1 MPGIN
6 PFLDNDAF
14 NMISLTQAI
23 NILPNNYGRLRE
35 LNLFPGRGVTTRT
48 IMVEEQNGV
57 LNLLSTMPPGSPG
70 QQGKQGKRKLRSF
83 VIPHIPHDDVIMPE
97 EYQGV
102 RAFGSENQMQTLAAM
117 INTKQQNMRNKH
129 AITLEH
135 LRMGGLKGK
144 ILDADGSTL
153 YNLYTEFGITAKVIN
168 FALNVAT
175 TDVMGKCRELRRH
188 VEDKLMGEVANGVHC
203 LVSEQFFDAL
213 ISHPN
218 VEKFWL
224 GHQEALN
231 LTGNKADPRSGFN
244 FGGILW
250 EEYRGKATDSAG
262 DVRKFIADGSGHAF
276 PTGTMS
282 TFETIFAPADFN
294 ETVNTIG
301 LEIYSKMEPRKMGR
315 GMDLHSQS
323 NPLPMCNRPGLLV
336 EVKAQ

>member
-14 NMISLTQAI
+14 NLISLTKAI
-23 NILPNNYGRLRE
+23 NILPNNYGRLRD

-48 IMVEEQNGV
+48 IMIEEQNGI
-57 LNLLSTMPPGSPG
+57 LNLLSTLPVGSPG
-70 QQGKQGKRKLRSF
+70 QQGKQGKRKVRSF

-97 EYQGV
+97 EFQGV
-102 RAFGSENQMQTLAAM
+102 RAFGSENQMQSLAQM

-135 LRMGGLKGK
+135 LRMGALKGK
-144 ILDADGSTL
+144 ILDADGSIL
-153 YNLYTEFGITAKVIN
+153 YNLYAEFGITAKVID
-168 FALNVAT
+168 FALNVEA
-175 TDVMGKCRELRRH
+175 TDVAAKCRDLQRH
-188 VEDKLMGEVANGVHC
+188 VEDNLLGEVANGVHC

-213 ISHPN
+213 IAHPT

-224 GHQEALN
+224 GHQAALQ
-231 LTGNKADPRSGFN
+231 LTGTNSDPRKGFV
-244 FGGILW
+244 FGGVTF
-250 EEYRGKATDSAG
+250 EEYRGKATDAAG
-262 DVRKFIADGSGHAF
+262 TVRKFIADGRGHAF
-276 PTGTMS
+276 PTGTMNS
-282 TFETIFAPADFN
+282 FETIFAPADFN

-315 GMDLHSQS
+315 GMDLHTQS

>member
-1 MPGIN
+1 MPVIN

-14 NMISLTQAI
+14 NMISLTKAI

-57 LNLLSTMPPGSPG
+57 LNLLSTLPVGSPG
-70 QQGKQGKRKLRSF
+70 QQGKQGKRKVRSF

-97 EYQGV
+97 EFQGV
-102 RAFGSENQMQTLAAM
+102 RAFGSENQMQSLAQM

-135 LRMGGLKGK
+135 LRMGALKGK

-153 YNLYTEFGITAKVIN
+153 YNLYTEFGITPKVID
-168 FALNVAT
+168 FELDDDT
-175 TDVMGKCRELRRH
+175 TDVAAKCREVHRH
-188 VEDKLMGEVANGVHC
+188 VEDNLLGEVSAGLHF
-203 LVSEQFFDAL
+203 LVSEQFFDYL
-213 ISHPN
+213 IGHPN

-224 GHQEALN
+224 NHQQALQ
-231 LTGNKADPRSGFN
+231 LAGTGGDPRKGFT

-250 EEYRGKATDSAG
+250 EEYRGKATDGSG
-262 DVRKFIADGSGHAF
+262 NVRKFIADEHGHGF
-276 PTGTMS
+276 PVGTMS
-282 TFETIFAPADFN
+282 TFETLFAPADFN

-301 LEIYSKMEPRKMGR
+301 MEIYSKMEPRKMGR

-336 EVKAQ
+336 EVKAK

>member
-1 MPGIN
+1 MPVIN

-14 NMISLTQAI
+14 NMISLTKAI
-23 NILPNNYGRLRE
+23 NILPNNYGRLRD

-57 LNLLSTMPPGSPG
+57 LNLLATKPVGSPG

-97 EYQGV
+97 EFQGV
-102 RAFGSENQMQTLAAM
+102 RAFGTENQMQTLATM

-129 AITLEH
+129 GITLEH
-135 LRMGGLKGK
+135 LRMGALKGK

-153 YNLYTEFGITAKVIN
+153 YNLYTEFGITAKVID
-168 FALNVAT
+168 FALNVST
-175 TDVMGKCRELRRH
+175 TNVAGKCRELQRH
-188 VEDKLMGEVANGVHC
+188 IEDNLMGEVADGVHC
-203 LVSEQFFDAL
+203 LVSEQFFDAF

-224 GHQEALN
+224 NHSQALQ
-231 LTGNKADPRSGFN
+231 LTGTAGDPRKAFP
-244 FGGILW
+244 FGGIIW
-250 EEYRGKATDSAG
+250 EEYRGKATDAAG
-262 DVRKFIADGSGHAF
+262 SVRKFIADGRGHAF
-276 PTGTMS
+276 PTGTMG

-301 LEIYSKMEPRKMGR
+301 MEIYSKMEPRKMGR
-315 GMDLHSQS
+315 GMDLHTQS

>member
-1 MPGIN
+1 MPVIN

-14 NMISLTQAI
+14 NMISLTKAI
-23 NILPNNYGRLRE
+23 NILSNNYGRLRE

-57 LNLLSTMPPGSPG
+57 LNLLATKPVGSPG

-97 EYQGV
+97 EFQGV
-102 RAFGSENQMQTLAAM
+102 RAFGTENQMQTLATM

-129 AITLEH
+129 GITLEH
-135 LRMGGLKGK
+135 LRMGALKGQ
-144 ILDADGSTL
+144 ILDADASTL
-153 YNLYTEFGITAKVIN
+153 YNFYDEFGITAKVIN
-168 FALNVAT
+168 FALNVST
-175 TDVMGKCRELRRH
+175 TNVAAKCRELHRH
-188 VEDKLMGEVANGVHC
+188 IEDNLLGEVANGVHC

-213 ISHPN
+213 IAHPN

-224 GHQEALN
+224 NHQQALQ
-231 LTGNKADPRSGFN
+231 LAGTGGDPRKGFT
-244 FGGILW
+244 FGGILF
-250 EEYRGKATDSAG
+250 EEYRGKATDATGS
-262 DVRKFIADGSGHAF
+262 VRKFIADGRGHAF
-276 PTGTMS
+276 PTGTMG

-301 LEIYSKMEPRKMGR
+301 MEIYSKMEPRPMGR
-315 GMDLHSQS
+315 GMDLHTQS